1 MTRSELAYRV
11 VALGGGGFL
20 RVLGGTLRFQ
30 VRGAEAFEQFRRQG
44 RPVIFTF
51 WHSWILPLAYLHRNE
66 GAVVLVSR
74 HADGEYIARVLEGMG
89 FRTARGSSTRGGVQ
103 GLREL
108 VRHLREGRDAAIT
121 PDGPRGPA
129 RRFKAGAL
137 VLARLTGAPV
147 IPVGVR
153 PGRCWRVNSWDRFVV
168 PGPFARFQVEYGE
181 PHFVPRDAEEEELNA
196 RARELEEVLNRLSG
210 PGDDPGTSGGRGE
223 ASGDRPA
230 TGEPG

>member
-1 MTRSELAYRV
+1 MTRSELAYRMV
-11 VALGGGGFL
+11 GFGGGGVL
-20 RVLGGTLRFQ
+20 RVLGATLRFQ
-30 VRGAEAFEQFRRQG
+30 VQGAEAFQQFRRHG
-44 RPVIFTF
+44 RPVIFAF
-51 WHSWILPLAYLHRNE
+51 WHSGILPLAYLHRNE

-74 HADGEYIARVLEGMG
+74 HADGEYIARVVEGMG

-108 VRHLREGRDAAIT
+108 IRYVREGRDAAVT

-137 VLARLTGAPV
+137 VLAQLTGAPV

-168 PGPFARFQVEYGE
+168 PGPFARLQVEYGD
-181 PHFVPRDAEEEELNA
+181 PHVISRDAGAEELNA
-196 RARELEEVLNRLSG
+196 QARALEEVLNRLSG
-210 PGDDPGTSGGRGE
+210 
-223 ASGDRPA
+223 
-230 TGEPG
+230 EPG

>member
-1 MTRSELAYRV
+1 VTRSELAYRV

-20 RVLGGTLRFQ
+20 RVLGATLRLQ
-30 VRGAEAFEQFRRQG
+30 VRGAEAFQQFRRQG

-51 WHSWILPLAYLHRNE
+51 WHSWILPLAYLHRNQ

-74 HADGEYIARVLEGMG
+74 HADGEYIARVVEGLG

-168 PGPFARFQVEYGE
+168 PEPFARVQVEYGE
-181 PHFVPRDAEEEELNA
+181 PHFIPRDAGEEALNA
-196 RARELEEVLNRLSG
+196 HARELEEILNRLSG
-210 PGDDPGTSGGRGE
+210 SGDDGGAPRGQDEGPGDRS
-223 ASGDRPA
+223 A